1 MGDRCRNLVVRTWE
15 KIGKL
20 DLVSQD
26 FVDEY
31 NGEGVNPINTMD
43 TGILGV

>member
-1 MGDRCRNLVVRTWE
+1 MGDRCRNLGDRTW
-15 KIGKL
+15 KKH
-20 DLVSQD
+20 DVVSQD